1 MLLGFGDSCQFLGPF
16 CLLSWFMYALV
27 MMYPLLESPDYF
39 NNVRQKIFWTL
50 FGINLFT
57 YFMYWR

>member
-1 MLLGFGDSCQFLGPF
+1 
-16 CLLSWFMYALV
+16 MYALV